1 LVADG
6 RLHDWL
12 LGALAG
18 RRVVAARR
26 LAGGYRNDNVLLT
39 AADGVRVVL
48 RRYRH
53 GNRCAVEAALARRL
67 AGVVPVAEVIAAD
80 PDGAVAG
87 EPVLLS
93 RFVPGVPAS
102 AALRDLGGPRGLG
115 PAGPRGLGAAEPR
128 GAAGPR
134 GLGAAEPR
142 GAAGPRGPGLAGPKG
157 EEAMELGRVVGAGLA
172 SIGGVS
178 FDRPGFFDGADLVPG
193 PAGFEPTAD
202 LPAFVRRCLAAT
214 DGTAGGLGGPE
225 RAALL
230 RLADHLAAFLP
241 AVRGARQLVHA
252 DFNPKNLLVRRS
264 AGRGWTLAAVLDWEF
279 AYSSTPLAD
288 VGNMMRFA
296 DEYPPEFVT
305 GFLAGF
311 RAGGGELPERW
322 REISRAVD
330 LYALADLMTRPPE
343 HPYAARVLDRIR
355 RQLEAHAAAGADH
368 DAG

>member
-26 LAGGYRNDNVLLT
+26 LTGGYRNDNVLLT
-39 AADGVRVVL
+39 TADGVRAVL

-80 PDGAVAG
+80 PDGTIAG

-93 RFVPGVPAS
+93 RFVPGTPAS
-102 AALRDLGGPRGLG
+102 AALRDLRGPRGLRAWRHLRGVRG
-115 PAGPRGLGAAEPR
+115 PLRVRGVRGPLRLRGPRRLRVPR
-128 GAAGPR
+128 RPR
-134 GLGAAEPR
+134 
-142 GAAGPRGPGLAGPKG
+142 
-157 EEAMELGRVVGAGLA
+157 EEAMDLGRVVGAGLA
-172 SIGGVS
+172 AIGGVS
-178 FDRPGFFDGADLVPG
+178 FARPGFFDGPDLVPG

-214 DGTAGGLGGPE
+214 DGAARGLNGPE

-230 RLADHLAAFLP
+230 RLADHLAGFLP

-252 DFNPKNLLVRRS
+252 DFNPKNLIVRHT
-264 AGRGWTLAAVLDWEF
+264 AGGGWALAAVLDWEF

-288 VGNMMRFA
+288 LGNMMRFA
-296 DEYPPEFVT
+296 DEYPPEYVT

-311 RAGGGELPERW
+311 RAGGGELPAHW

-343 HPYAARVLDRIR
+343 HPYAQRVLDRIR
-355 RQLEAHAAAGADH
+355 RQLGPRAAEADH

>member
-1 LVADG
+1 VAGAPFVVDG

-39 AADGVRVVL
+39 VADGVRVVL

-67 AGVVPVAEVIAAD
+67 AGVVPVAEVLAAD
-80 PDGAVAG
+80 PDGTIAG

-93 RFVPGVPAS
+93 RFVPGTPAS
-102 AALRDLGGPRGLG
+102 AALQDLRGPRRLRGVR
-115 PAGPRGLGAAEPR
+115 GPRRLRRLWGLR
-128 GAAGPR
+128 GPR
-134 GLGAAEPR
+134 RPR
-142 GAAGPRGPGLAGPKG
+142 RPRRPRG
-157 EEAMELGRVVGAGLA
+157 EEAMDLGRVVGAGLA
-172 SIGGVS
+172 AIGGVS
-178 FDRPGFFDGADLVPG
+178 FARPGFFDGPDLVPG

-214 DGTAGGLGGPE
+214 DGAARGLDGPE

-230 RLADHLAAFLP
+230 RLADHLAGFLP

-252 DFNPKNLLVRRS
+252 DFNPKNLLVRRT
-264 AGRGWTLAAVLDWEF
+264 AGRGWALAAVLDWEF

-311 RAGGGELPERW
+311 RAGGGELPAHW

-355 RQLEAHAAAGADH
+355 RQLPPRATEADH